1 MLEAI
6 VQGRFLRQVL
16 MPAGGYQLAPPCR
29 SPKEGQRRSNRFIS
43 KARDDLLPSSASHS
57 SASSSIH
64 ICRNDW
70 RGGEQVVLRGR
81 AAG

>member
-6 VQGRFLRQVL
+6 VQGRFLPQV
-16 MPAGGYQLAPPCR
+16 PTSAGGYQLAPPHR
-29 SPKEGQRRSNRFIS
+29 SPEEGLRRSGKFVP
-43 KARDDLLPSSASHS
+43 KARGDLLPSSASHS

-70 RGGEQVVLRGR
+70 RGAEQVVL
-81 AAG
+81 

>member
-6 VQGRFLRQVL
+6 VQGRFLPKVP

-29 SPKEGQRRSNRFIS
+29 SPEEGLRRSGRFIPMA
-43 KARDDLLPSSASHS
+43 KGDLLPSSASQS

-70 RGGEQVVLRGR
+70 RGEEQVVL
-81 AAG
+81 